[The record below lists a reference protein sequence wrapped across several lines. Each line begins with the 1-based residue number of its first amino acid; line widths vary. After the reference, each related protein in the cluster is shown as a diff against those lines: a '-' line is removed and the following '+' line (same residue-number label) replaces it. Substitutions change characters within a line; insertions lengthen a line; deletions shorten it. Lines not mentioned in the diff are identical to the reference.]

1 MKCRGKDFGRHVER
15 LTSEKRSANCSVEL
29 HSNMS
34 SPNGTGHRPT
44 LLKSL
49 FVGQKLNETL
59 LESVEVVTEVA
70 SGARIYDP
78 AAGNHADFI
87 AQAADLVGIVTTEKR
102 GDILIGRPGGGA
114 DSTCRA
120 WPADRGLASARR
132 ETRL

>member
-1 MKCRGKDFGRHVER
+1 
-15 LTSEKRSANCSVEL
+15 
-29 HSNMS
+29 MS
-34 SPNGTGHRPT
+34 SPNGTGHRQT
-44 LLKSL
+44 ILKSL

-102 GDILIGRPGGGA
+102 GDILIDGQAAEQIPHAALGRQIEP
-114 DSTCRA
+114 S
-120 WPADRGLASARR
+120 RR
-132 ETRL
+132 LVE